1 MATSI
6 LTSSVHS
13 NLAQTIQQE
22 IVGRTAK
29 YYFALGRNYSWG
41 TTNDNPIAAEDYIPF
56 ETQTRKDFIKY
67 SEIGPSD
74 ISIVI
79 ERTEWQAGFIYDD
92 YDLYT
97 TDNVAYSGATSL
109 ETSAFYV
116 VTDEF
121 NVYKCLCNNE
131 NSASLNKPTG
141 TQVAPIGP
149 LVDGYVW
156 KFMYNIPLYLRNKFL
171 SATQMPVTTVLTS
184 QYYGNGALTNISV
197 ENKGSGYSLN
207 TILTGNVHSDLTV
220 TIPNLKKLY
229 GTDTLFTTQIG
240 SYTGSP
246 KMIKIGDMLYIV
258 ASVQSNTELTLTTFA
273 YVPSSTQFTLIKTLI
288 EVTGDGRRADNP
300 TVLSSV
306 SIVTAG
312 TLYTVN
318 AVVVFSDP
326 TLPNGRRAK
335 GHPTI
340 VSGNITG
347 IVIDDPGY
355 GYVSPPSFTVTDLDG
370 YGVTGYCNSTYTS
383 ALIEPVINANNGE
396 IQLVTMTNAGE
407 GYTQATAI
415 VRSLNNTGTGALI
428 TLNTTINDLDSKQ
441 STQELLASNGAINI
455 IKMINKG
462 NGYVSATVTI
472 IGDGSGCIAT
482 PVIVNGRIE
491 KILIANN
498 DGGSH
503 YTNASVV
510 ITSEGNNT
518 ASARAIISPLGG
530 HGKNAINELFGRTVL
545 FYGRVKEDIIKTV
558 PITNYYRQVTLIK
571 KPKSH
576 NNLLT
581 YNGFSGT
588 SCYVV
593 SSSDVISGNFNVG
606 DIVFASYNS
615 NRYKFRIIGKYSRSL
630 LLSAIDNSFDP
641 IIGSVML
648 KVTDATSY
656 TSAVVGSFTITSVN
670 LPDINRFSGDVIY
683 IDNRQ
688 PFKASPEQIITI
700 SSRFKI

>member
-1 MATSI
+1 MITSI

-22 IVGRTAK
+22 IVERTAK

-41 TTNDNPIAAEDYIPF
+41 TTGDNPIVAEDYMPF

-79 ERTEWQAGFIYDD
+79 DRNDWQAGVIYDD

-97 TDNVAYSGATSL
+97 IDNVSYSGATSL
-109 ETSAFYV
+109 ETSIFYV

-121 NVYKCLCNNE
+121 NIYKCLCNNE
-131 NSASLNKPTG
+131 NSPSLNKPTG

-171 SATQMPVTTVLTS
+171 SATQIPVTTVLTS
-184 QYYGNGALTNISV
+184 QYYSNGALTNISV
-197 ENKGSGYSLN
+197 DNKGSGYSLN
-207 TILTGNVHSDLTV
+207 TVLTGNVHSDLTGA
-220 TIPNLKKLY
+220 IPNLKKLY
-229 GTDTLFTTQIG
+229 GISTLFTTQIG

-246 KMIKIGDMLYIV
+246 KIIKIDDMLYTV
-258 ASVQSNTELTLTTFA
+258 ASVQSNTELTLTSFA
-273 YVPSSTQFTLIKTLI
+273 YVPTSTQFTLIKTMI
-288 EVTGDGRRADNP
+288 EVSGDGRRADNP

-306 SIVTAG
+306 TIINTG
-312 TLYTVN
+312 INYTTN
-318 AVVVFSDP
+318 TYITFSDP
-326 TLPNGRRAK
+326 TLPNGRRAT

-340 VSGNITG
+340 VGGNITG

-355 GYVSPPSFTVTDLDG
+355 GYVSPPTFTATDLDG
-370 YGVTGYCNSTYTS
+370 YGVAGFCDSTYTS
-383 ALIEPVINANNGE
+383 ALIEPIINAITGE
-396 IQLVTMTNAGE
+396 IQLITMTNAGE

-415 VRSLNNTGTGALI
+415 VRSLNATGTGALI
-428 TLNTTINDLDSKQ
+428 TLNTTVNDLDSKQ
-441 STQELLASNGAINI
+441 STQELLASNGAINN
-455 IKMINKG
+455 IKMIDKG
-462 NGYVSATVTI
+462 YGYVSATVTI
-472 IGDGSGCIAT
+472 VGDGSGCIAT

-491 KILIANN
+491 QILIANT
-498 DGGSH
+498 DGGSN
-503 YTNASVV
+503 YTSASVV
-510 ITSEGNNT
+510 ITSPNNST
-518 ASARAIISPLGG
+518 ASARAIIAPLGG
-530 HGKNAINELFGRTVL
+530 HGKNAINEFFGRTVL

-558 PITNYYRQVTLIK
+558 PITNYYRQVTLLK

-576 NNLLT
+576 NNLLS

-588 SCYVV
+588 SCYVIST
-593 SSSDVISGNFNVG
+593 SSNISGNYVVG
-606 DIVFASYNS
+606 DIVFVSYNS
-615 NRYKFRIIGKYSRSL
+615 VRYKFRIIGKYSNSL

-641 IIGSVML
+641 IVGSTML
-648 KVTDATSY
+648 KVTDDTSY
-656 TSAVVGSFTITSVN
+656 TSSILESFIITAVD
-670 LPDINRFSGDVIY
+670 LPDINRFSGDIVY

-688 PFKASPEQIITI
+688 PFKASPDQIITV